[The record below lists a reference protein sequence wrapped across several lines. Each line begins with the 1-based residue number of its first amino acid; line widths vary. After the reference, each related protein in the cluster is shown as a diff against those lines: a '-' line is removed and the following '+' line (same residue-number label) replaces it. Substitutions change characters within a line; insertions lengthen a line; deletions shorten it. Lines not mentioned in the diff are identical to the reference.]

1 MADTKT
7 AAEGKT
13 VGETKT
19 ADNRELEK
27 LRTEL
32 AAARAEAE
40 QAQEARSRAE
50 AERDAAAREVRI
62 MQEKAEQQAAKEEEQ
77 ARQQL
82 RQQEKVLLTINSE
95 AGDSTPVMVS
105 VNGYASRIARDVPVL
120 VPSAVAEALKL
131 AVMDVPQVKR
141 EPNGQQTTMFR
152 HVNRFSFTV
161 GPAPVQA
168 RTTEAV

>member
-1 MADTKT
+1 MADSKT

-13 VGETKT
+13 S
-19 ADNRELEK
+19 ADNKAADNSELEK

-40 QAQEARSRAE
+40 QAQQARSRAE
-50 AERDAAAREVRI
+50 AERDAAAREVQVL
-62 MQEKAEQQAAKEEEQ
+62 QEKAEQQAAREEEQ

-82 RQQEKVLLTINSE
+82 RQQENVLLTINSE

-105 VNGYASRIARDVPVL
+105 VNGYAFRIARDTPVL
-120 VPSAVAEALKL
+120 VPRAVAEALKL
-131 AVMDVPQVKR
+131 AVMDVPQVIR
-141 EPNGQQTTMFR
+141 EGNGQDKTVFR
-152 HVNRFSFTV
+152 HVNRFSFSIES
-161 GPAPVQA
+161 APDLA